1 MDKKLVNAGF
11 NERRFNTG
19 RLKINYVRGPN
30 NGLALVLIPGQ
41 TASWENYE
49 KVLIPLSKKFEVFV
63 VDIRGHGK
71 SDWATG
77 DYSFKTIG
85 ADMSA
90 FLKKVVKRPSI
101 ISGNSSGGLIAIW
114 LAANLP
120 KNVLAIIG
128 EDPPL
133 FSAEWPRIKK
143 EFVYYVLKSAVEIAV
158 VLKDSRSVKELS
170 EVLQKIEKPI
180 KGKNTA
186 RKLSH
191 WITYPLAC
199 IIRLYQSKGKIK
211 FISIPFIPKKF
222 KQLIEVISNY
232 DPDFSQAWVDGRIY
246 QGLDHAKALKQVK
259 CPMLLLHA
267 NWFRHPKYSL
277 SGAMDNADVKHTLSL
292 VPHCQYKRIDS
303 EHVIHSDKPDEF
315 VREIE
320 TFANQLRKE
329 LGINNS

>member
-1 MDKKLVNAGF
+1 MDKKLVKAGF

-19 RLKINYVRGPN
+19 ELKMNYVKGPN
-30 NGLALVLIPGQ
+30 NGLALILIPGQ

-49 KVLIPLSKKFEVFV
+49 KVLLPLSKKFEVFA

-77 DYSFKTIG
+77 NYSFKTIG

-90 FLKKVVKRPSI
+90 FLKEVVKRPAI

-114 LAANLP
+114 LATNLP
-120 KNVLAIIG
+120 QHVLAIIA

-143 EFVYYVLKSAVEIAV
+143 EFVYHVLKSAVEIV
-158 VLKDSRSVKELS
+158 RVLKDSRSVKELS
-170 EVLQKIEKPI
+170 DVLQKIEKPI
-180 KGKNTA
+180 KGKDTT
-186 RKLSH
+186 RRLPH
-191 WITYPLAC
+191 WITYLLAWM
-199 IIRLYQSKGKIK
+199 IRLYQSKGKIK
-211 FISIPFIPKKF
+211 FILIPFIPKKF
-222 KQLIEVISNY
+222 KRLVEVMSTY

-246 QGLDHAKALKQVK
+246 QGLDHAKALKRVK

-267 NWFRHPKYSL
+267 NWFRHPKYGL
-277 SGAMDNADVKHTLSL
+277 FGAMDDSDVKRTLSL

-315 VREIE
+315 IREVE
-320 TFANQLRKE
+320 TFANQL
-329 LGINNS
+329 